1 VISVVI
7 PVHDEERSVAPLFD
21 ELVAALSGDGP
32 PWEAV
37 FVDDGSTDATFEA
50 LARLHDANENVRVVR
65 LRRNFGKATAL
76 DAGFGA
82 AAGDVIVTIDGD
94 LQDDPAEIPRLLA
107 KLGEGYDLVSG
118 WKTDRQDPL
127 SRRIPSKIFNAVAGK
142 VSGVRL
148 HDMNCGLKAY
158 RAEVVEGMQLYGE
171 LHRYTPVLAHYR
183 GYRVT
188 ELPVNHR
195 PREHGRSNYGVE
207 RYVRGFLDLLTVTFM
222 GRYRHRP
229 LHLFGG
235 LGLIAGTL
243 GFAILVYLTVIKL
256 AGHAIGQRPL
266 LTLGVLLVV
275 VGIQLLSLGLLS
287 ELITSHH
294 EERAGGAERTARLI
308 DQVLR

>member
-1 VISVVI
+1 MISVVI

-21 ELVAALSGDGP
+21 ELVSSLSRDGQA
-32 PWEAV
+32 WEAV
-37 FVDDGSTDATFEA
+37 FVDDGSTDATFAE

-76 DAGFGA
+76 DAGFGE

-94 LQDDPAEIPRLLA
+94 LQDDPAEIPRLLT

-118 WKTDRQDPL
+118 WKTNRQDPL
-127 SRRIPSKIFNAVAGK
+127 SRRIPSKLFNVVAGK
-142 VSGVRL
+142 VSGVHL

-158 RAEVVEGMQLYGE
+158 RADVVQGMQLYGE

-294 EERAGGAERTARLI
+294 EERVGGADRTARLI